1 MNVALIQPV
10 TFSAHVAQEL
20 PDLFVLSSVM
30 SNSSHEEEILLLAG
44 YAVPAWSRCDLAAA
58 YLVHDG
64 KLERSQVGWV
74 PAACGLD
81 EQVTAL
87 EGTDGLV
94 GLPNRQWS
102 GALALRGFGG
112 LRGYLVVSA
121 RTVPAPHELF
131 LLRLL
136 AQQVGL
142 AVAGTILRRA
152 ERENGRRLRLLT
164 KKLDEANDRLTA
176 TMAEYERR
184 TTIQRMLTK
193 SGGEQAIADALHALT
208 GLAVAIEDPFGNL
221 RCWSGQRPP
230 VRPKV
235 DTERRE
241 EMLRQAVRK
250 GSPVRDRD
258 RVLAVARPRH
268 EILGTMALVGSER
281 SIGTQEMFAL
291 EQGAAVLG
299 LELAHR
305 RNLAEAESRL
315 RGDLVNDLV
324 SGGDPVRAFPRAEA
338 IGHDLHDAH
347 QVLVV
352 HWPGTAGLPDIV
364 DRATAA
370 LGMRCLLGR
379 RPDAVVLV
387 ATSPPP
393 AEDLYDLLCRQLGT
407 TSGAVGV
414 GGLANSPADLPR
426 SFQEALQALE
436 IRRDSH
442 SSDGVVMFDDLGLY
456 RILHA
461 GQNGAEIERYIR
473 EWLGPLLD
481 YDRRHHTELTD
492 TLFRYLECG
501 GNYASTAESL
511 VIHRSTLRYRLR
523 RIRDIGDIDLHN
535 VDSRLNLHV
544 AARAWH
550 MLTAH
555 RMHR

>member
-1 MNVALIQPV
+1 MNGALIQPL
-10 TFSAHVAQEL
+10 TSSGHVAQEL
-20 PDLFVLSSVM
+20 PDLFVLSSAM
-30 SNSSHEEEILLLAG
+30 SSSSDEQEILSLAG
-44 YAVPAWSRCDLAAA
+44 CAVPAWSRCDLAAA

-64 KLERSQVGWV
+64 KLEKSQVGWL
-74 PAACGLD
+74 PASCGLED
-81 EQVTAL
+81 RVTAL
-87 EGTDGLV
+87 AGIDGLV
-94 GLPNRQWS
+94 GLPDRQWS
-102 GALALRGFGG
+102 GALALRGLGG

-121 RTVPAPHELF
+121 HSVPAPNELF

-152 ERENGRRLRLLT
+152 EREEARQRRLLAE
-164 KKLDEANDRLTA
+164 KLAESNDRLTA
-176 TMAEYERR
+176 TMAEHERR
-184 TTIQRMLTK
+184 TTIQRMFTK
-193 SGGEQAIADALHALT
+193 SSGEQAIADALHALT

-221 RCWSGQRPP
+221 RCWSGQSPP
-230 VRPKV
+230 THPKM

-241 EMLRQAVRK
+241 ELLRRAVRK

-268 EILGTMALVGSER
+268 EILGTMALIGSER
-281 SIGTQEMFAL
+281 SIGRQEMFAL

-299 LELAHR
+299 LELAHLR
-305 RNLAEAESRL
+305 DLAEAESRL
-315 RGDLVNDLV
+315 RDDLVNDLV
-324 SGGDPVRAFPRAEA
+324 SDRDPVRAFPRAEA
-338 IGHDLHDAH
+338 VGHDLHETQ

-352 HWPGTAGLPDIV
+352 EWPGTPDLPGIV
-364 DRATAA
+364 GRATAA
-370 LGMRCLLGR
+370 LGMRCLLGG

-393 AEDLYDLLCRQLGT
+393 ARDLHDLLCRELGT
-407 TSGAVGV
+407 TRGAMGV
-414 GGLANSPADLPR
+414 GGPADSPADLPR
-426 SFQEALQALE
+426 SFQEALHALE
-436 IRRDSH
+436 IRRDSR
-442 SSDGVVMFDDLGLY
+442 SSDGVMVFDDLGLY

-481 YDRRHHTELTD
+481 YDRHHHTELTN
-492 TLFRYLECG
+492 TLFQYLECG
-501 GNYASTAESL
+501 GNYASAAESL

-523 RIRDIGDIDLHN
+523 RIRDIGDVDLHD

-550 MLTAH
+550 MLTAQH
-555 RMHR
+555 MRQ

>member
-1 MNVALIQPV
+1 MNVALIQPRA
-10 TFSAHVAQEL
+10 FSAHVAQEL

-30 SNSSHEEEILLLAG
+30 SSSSDEEEILSLAG
-44 YAVPAWSRCDLAAA
+44 CAVPAWSRCDLAAA
-58 YLVHDG
+58 YLVRAG
-64 KLERSQVGWV
+64 KLEKSQVGWL
-74 PAACGLD
+74 PDSCGLD
-81 EQVTAL
+81 ERVTAL
-87 EGTDGLV
+87 AGTDGIV
-94 GLPNRQWS
+94 GLPDRQWS
-102 GALALRGFGG
+102 GALALRGLGG

-121 RTVPAPHELF
+121 RSVPTPNELF

-152 ERENGRRLRLLT
+152 EREEARQRRLLAE
-164 KKLDEANDRLTA
+164 KLDESNDRLTA
-176 TMAEYERR
+176 TMADHERR
-184 TTIQRMLTK
+184 TTIQRMFTK

-221 RCWSGQRPP
+221 RCWSGQSPP
-230 VRPKV
+230 VHPKV

-241 EMLRQAVRK
+241 EILRQAVRK
-250 GSPVRDRD
+250 GNPVRDRD
-258 RVLAVARPRH
+258 RMLAVARPRH
-268 EILGTMALVGSER
+268 EILGTMALIGSER

-299 LELAHR
+299 LELAHLR
-305 RNLAEAESRL
+305 DLAEAESRL

-338 IGHDLHDAH
+338 VGHDLHDAH

-352 HWPGTAGLPDIV
+352 HWSGTAGLPDAV
-364 DRATAA
+364 GRATAA

-379 RPDAVVLV
+379 CPDAVVLV

-393 AEDLYDLLCRQLGT
+393 AQDLYDLLCRELGT
-407 TSGAVGV
+407 TRGAVGV
-414 GGLANSPADLPR
+414 GGLADSPADLPR
-426 SFQEALQALE
+426 SFQEALHALE
-436 IRRDSH
+436 IRRDSR
-442 SSDGVVMFDDLGLY
+442 SSDGVVVFDNLGLY

-481 YDRRHHTELTD
+481 YDCRHHTELAN
-492 TLFRYLECG
+492 TLFQYLECG
-501 GNYASTAESL
+501 GNYVSTAESL

-523 RIRDIGDIDLHN
+523 RIRDIGDIDLHD

-550 MLTAH
+550 MLTAQ
-555 RMHR
+555 RMRR